1 MELAI
6 ESIGE
11 LVDYSDIVVSVEN
24 MPERFSFLGNNVEEL
39 ERIQNETGCG
49 LTIDVGHG
57 NTCGNCEEFLD
68 LKNISYCHLNDN
80 NGVKDQHVTL
90 GEGTLDL
97 NLLKKVDKGII
108 ELNNFDNVLKSKE
121 VIKNLLK

>member
-1 MELAI
+1 MKVL
-6 ESIGE
+6 
-11 LVDYSDIVVSVEN
+11 EN
-24 MPERFSFLGNNVEEL
+24 L
-39 ERIQNETGCG
+39 
-49 LTIDVGHG
+49 LTIHG

-90 GEGTLDL
+90 SEGTLDL